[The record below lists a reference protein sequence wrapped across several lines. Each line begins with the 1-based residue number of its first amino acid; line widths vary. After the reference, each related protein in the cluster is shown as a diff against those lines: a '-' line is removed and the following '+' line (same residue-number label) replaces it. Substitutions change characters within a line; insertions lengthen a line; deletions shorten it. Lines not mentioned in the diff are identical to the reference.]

1 MAAATTVV
9 VVDSPMSVKLFLE
22 SVDDLPLAPPYL
34 YCDLE
39 GVRLSRHG
47 SISLFQI
54 FHSGKDLTFLI
65 DIYTLGEAAFFTPS
79 KTGSTLKT
87 ILESNEIP
95 KVFFDVRNDADALH
109 AHFGIELQG
118 VCDLQLMEVAT
129 RRYNKKKVVGLAHCI
144 QEDSGL
150 HQDAKAAWE
159 YTKQC
164 GLRLF
169 EPKHGGSYQVF
180 NIRPI
185 PQEIID
191 YCTNDVVYMPVLYNF
206 YLERLDTRLA
216 TRVVDE
222 STKRVAIAQ
231 SASYDPSAKD
241 KTESP
246 WAPKDA
252 KKDRQTQ
259 HPPSSGKSSGLKDV
273 APTAAK
279 VSSNMKDS
287 LEPTVDASISGTFI
301 GSTTSDYHLGSNG
314 LSAPKSTDQKF
325 TSPGMKVAMRIANKT
340 AQRQGMATPP
350 ARQSSNA
357 KTSHNTTKVAEQ
369 RAGETFS
376 FEDLSLFPRPSR
388 PSMYGSAYPSSF
400 TTTPAPPLMVVK
412 GAGPTKWTCTTCC
425 TTMQK
430 SDRDTH
436 LMGKRHR
443 KRLHQ
448 EGSLGA
454 DPKLPKSG
462 ITNIPAQLNAHHLHD
477 LEQVHVSQA
486 RVAEAVGLT
495 EGPDA
500 AGTTP
505 TNRRAL
511 GPNHPQQKGI
521 KMKKKKKNS
530 TTLQQKARSKP
541 TKTSQT
547 HDSFNAATTISPYA
561 DYYMLGLD
569 SYMLD
574 FDYNAC
580 DKDCGW
586 CGQCMSG
593 AIEI

>member
-54 FHSGKDLTFLI
+54 FHSRTNLTFLI
-65 DIYTLGEAAFFTPS
+65 DIYTLGEAAFVTPS
-79 KTGSTLKT
+79 NTGSTLKT

-118 VCDLQLMEVAT
+118 VCDLQLMEVAS
-129 RRYNKKKVVGLAHCI
+129 RRDSKKKVVGLAHCI

-150 HQDAKAAWE
+150 HQDAKAAWK
-159 YTKQC
+159 YTKQS

-169 EPKHGGSYQVF
+169 APKHGGSYQVF

-185 PQEIID
+185 LQEIID
-191 YCTNDVVYMPVLYNF
+191 YCTKDVVYMPVLYNF
-206 YLERLDTRLA
+206 YLKRLDTRWA
-216 TRVVDE
+216 TRVADE
-222 STKRVAIAQ
+222 STKRVAMAQ
-231 SASYDPSAKD
+231 TATYDPFAKD

-252 KKDRQTQ
+252 KKNRPTRN
-259 HPPSSGKSSGLKDV
+259 PPSSGKSYGLKDV

-279 VSSNMKDS
+279 ISSSMKGS
-287 LEPTVDASISGTFI
+287 LEPTVDASISGI
-301 GSTTSDYHLGSNG
+301 SIRSTTSDYHLGSNG
-314 LSAPKSTDQKF
+314 LSTPQSTHQKF
-325 TSPGMKVAMRIANKT
+325 ISPGMKVAMRIANKT
-340 AQRQGMATPP
+340 AQRKGMATPP
-350 ARQSSNA
+350 ARQSPNA
-357 KTSHNTTKVAEQ
+357 KTSHNTTKVAEEF
-369 RAGETFS
+369 AAETFS
-376 FEDLSLFPRPSR
+376 FEDLSLFPHTSR

-400 TTTPAPPLMVVK
+400 ITMPAPPLIVGK
-412 GAGPTKWTCTTCC
+412 SPGPTKWTCKTCC

-430 SDRDTH
+430 SNKDTH

-443 KRLHQ
+443 KRLPQ
-448 EGSLGA
+448 DGSLGA
-454 DPKLPKSG
+454 DLKLPESG
-462 ITNIPAQLNAHHLHD
+462 ITNIPAQLNTNHLHD
-477 LEQVHVSQA
+477 PEQVHVSQA

-500 AGTTP
+500 AGTMP
-505 TNRRAL
+505 INQSAL
-511 GPNHPQQKGI
+511 ALSHPQQKGT
-521 KMKKKKKNS
+521 KKKKKKNS
-530 TTLQQKARSKP
+530 TTPQQEPRSKP
-541 TKTSQT
+541 NKTAQT
-547 HDSFNAATTISPYA
+547 HDSFNTSTTNSPYA
-561 DYYMLGLD
+561 DYFLD
-569 SYMLD
+569 SYMLNLN
-574 FDYNAC
+574 YGAC

-593 AIEI
+593 IDI